1 VTTAFRENEH
11 IRQVGTERC
20 DWLQPAEKP
29 GAQGRRRRGARRFGL
44 NVAYGLQEGPAL
56 SCQGSCELSLASIG
70 RLSSALQLARATVD
84 WIVDN
89 SYFMAELLGRG
100 KGLLAFVMFG
110 ASKHN
115 TKINL
120 IGGYTRRRCN
130 ASSLDWT
137 GLIVMH
143 DDDIHYTS
151 TSLFGSS
158 RSER

>member
-1 VTTAFRENEH
+1 M
-11 IRQVGTERC
+11 I
-20 DWLQPAEKP
+20 
-29 GAQGRRRRGARRFGL
+29 
-44 NVAYGLQEGPAL
+44 
-56 SCQGSCELSLASIG
+56 
-70 RLSSALQLARATVD
+70 SSALSWPERPL
-84 WIVDN
+84 IGPLDN
-89 SYFMAELLGRG
+89 SYFMAKLLGRG

-110 ASKHN
+110 ASKHY